1 MITDDQ
7 IDDLHQFETPD
18 EAFQYIRYVG
28 TLTEAELDLAESA
41 LALALLFLPG
51 LKPDRFRQHLR
62 KMGEQVKEDFLA
74 RLRQKEPDTLATKV
88 AALRKVVHELHE
100 YKGDTE
106 TYDDIQN
113 ASLIRVIERRRG
125 LPVALGILYLIVAE
139 RAGWQMDGLNFPGHF
154 LVRMEDEGERV
165 ILDPFL
171 QGKEM
176 QAPDLRQLLKS
187 IAGQNAELSHEFY
200 TAVAKRDMLIRLQNN
215 LKKRLID
222 LEEYAQA
229 VIVVEAMEALAPD
242 EYRTLFDKGV
252 LYAKLG
258 QRRQAITAFEAY
270 IEKTPDAR
278 EKQQAHGLLQQIMML
293 PE

>member
-28 TLTEAELDLAESA
+28 TLTEEELDLAESA